1 MRSQPAKPGSRWLLH
16 SEAAFGIALP
26 LPARNRRQFG
36 CGCSSVVEHDLA
48 KVGVEGSSPFARSKN
63 FHLSSDFRHGRCKA
77 ALSFCFG
84 EARGKQPSS
93 ISCFS
98 LVRARSAPPPSSRY
112 DTQRSSSRTA
122 RSAPPLRK
130 AAPARAPE
138 PTGATSAERLQ
149 RAIGPEN
156 FDAGAGQRV
165 DVKERLL
172 ACTLSGLA

>member
-84 EARGKQPSS
+84 EARGKQQTS
-93 ISCFS
+93 IWS
-98 LVRARSAPPPSSRY
+98 LSTPEFMSRDRHQHRVTIRSVARRK
-112 DTQRSSSRTA
+112 RTD
-122 RSAPPLRK
+122 RRPLWRK
-130 AAPARAPE
+130 AATATAPEPARA
-138 PTGATSAERLQ
+138 ASAERLQ
-149 RAIGPEN
+149 RA
-156 FDAGAGQRV
+156 
-165 DVKERLL
+165 
-172 ACTLSGLA
+172 